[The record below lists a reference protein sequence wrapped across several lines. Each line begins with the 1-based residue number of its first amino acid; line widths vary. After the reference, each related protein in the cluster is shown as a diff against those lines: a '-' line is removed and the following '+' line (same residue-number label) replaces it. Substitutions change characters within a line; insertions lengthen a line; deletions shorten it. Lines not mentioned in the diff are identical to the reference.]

1 MERKNNLNCYK
12 IKGGQKI
19 SGEINCMGAKNL
31 ISQAM
36 IAAVIA
42 NGQSV
47 FSNCPSIGDVEI
59 TANMLRSAGVDVILD
74 LQNGIIKVDS
84 TNISSSKVLAP
95 VDELTGEV
103 SINRM
108 PILFIGALIHKF
120 NEVSVPNLGGCKIG
134 ERSLDIHFSIMEK
147 LGIEILVTENS
158 IIAYKKSELKSIEF
172 ELRYPSV
179 GATQNAIFLLCCA
192 KGKSIIKN
200 VAIEPE
206 IVELVRMFKLMGQQ
220 IEINQDEREIIISG
234 KINTNELKGINFEI
248 LGDRVEAA
256 SWACLACATD
266 GNLVINKVPSFS
278 LLSFLKTFDNIGG
291 GYEIINE
298 SSIRFYKKK
307 HNSIKE
313 EYKVYTV
320 KSDIWPGFSTD
331 WMQPISILLALANG
345 RSIIHETVFEN
356 RLGFLSVLK
365 RLGLNCTILTTC
377 PEKAADN
384 TENAAEI
391 DCRFFDKNFPHTA
404 IIEGPTKFLSGDDD
418 NPVILDILDLR
429 AGFAFLIAAAV
440 SDGYTFLRGIDK
452 IERGYGNI
460 QMKLLSLGMNL
471 EKISSK

>member
-1 MERKNNLNCYK
+1 MEQEDFNCYK

-19 SGEINCMGAKNL
+19 TGEINCMGAKNL

-42 NGQSV
+42 NGESV

-59 TANMLRSAGVDVILD
+59 TANMLRSTGVDVILD
-74 LQNGIIKVDS
+74 LQHGIIKVDS
-84 TNISSSKVLAP
+84 TKISSSKVLAP
-95 VDELTGEV
+95 VDELTGKV

-108 PILFIGALIHKF
+108 PVLFIGALIHKF
-120 NEVSVPNLGGCKIG
+120 DEVSVPNLGGCKIG

-147 LGIEILVTENS
+147 LGIEIVVTENS
-158 IIAYKKSELKSIEF
+158 IIAYKKSDLKSIEF
-172 ELRYPSV
+172 ELTYPSV

-192 KGKSIIKN
+192 RGKSIIKN
-200 VAIEPE
+200 SAIEPE

-220 IEINQDEREIIISG
+220 IEINQDKREIIILG
-234 KINTNELKGINFEI
+234 KTNTNELKGINFEI

-278 LLSFLKTFDNIGG
+278 LLSFLITFDNIGG

-307 HNSIKE
+307 ENSINNIYE
-313 EYKVYTV
+313 VYKV

-331 WMQPISILLALANG
+331 WMQPLSILLALANG

-356 RLGFLSVLK
+356 RLGFLSALK
-365 RLGLNCTILTTC
+365 ILGLNCKILTTC
-377 PEKAADN
+377 PQN
-384 TENAAEI
+384 NSTENAGENAEI
-391 DCRFFDKNFPHTA
+391 DNCRFFNKNFPHTA
-404 IIEGPTKFLSGDDD
+404 IIEGPTKFLSGDKH

-440 SDGYTFLRGIDK
+440 SDGYTYLRGRDK
-452 IERGYGNI
+452 IERGYGDI
-460 QMKLLSLGMNL
+460 QRKLQSLGMNL
-471 EKISSK
+471 EKI